1 MPKKKTASSTTRS
14 FAEQFEELE
23 RIVTLFES
31 GKLDV
36 DESLKYFEK
45 GLQLAEQLKKQLES
59 VEQHVT
65 SLKRKYTVDEE

>member
-59 VEQHVT
+59 VEQQVT